1 MPRAKTTGE
10 VAQLPNIDA
19 LPASAL
25 LTRAQLAKVSGFAEV
40 TLKVW
45 AADGK
50 GCPVT
55 RIEGRPR
62 YRVDHVRA
70 WLSGDA
76 A

>member
-1 MPRAKTTGE
+1 MPRTKTPGV
-10 VAQLPNIDA
+10 VAQLPNIDE
-19 LPASAL
+19 LPPSAL

-45 AADGK
+45 AAEGR
-50 GCPVT
+50 GCPLT
-55 RIEGRPR
+55 RVEGRPR

-70 WLSGDA
+70 WLRGEA

>member
-1 MPRAKTTGE
+1 MPRTKSPGAD
-10 VAQLPNIDA
+10 ARIPNVDE
-19 LPASAL
+19 LPAAAL
-25 LTRAQLAKVSGFAEV
+25 LTRAQLARVSGFAEV

-45 AADGK
+45 AAEGK

-62 YRVDHVRA
+62 YRADHVRA
-70 WLSGDA
+70 WLRGDA